1 MSRGLPGKIFI
12 DMRTDII
19 MGAYPIGS
27 KLPPERELVQKY
39 QASRFA
45 IREAIAMLAQS
56 GFVVTHPQS
65 GTYVKDFNREGS
77 LETLVQILHI
87 RKSIDR
93 ETLES
98 LLKFRFVTETEA
110 AGEATRRVTPSDIE
124 RLEANLAR
132 KRDHLTDIAIL
143 TECDYDFHGTIIAI
157 SGDIISR
164 LIFQAFKPVY
174 SFFTA
179 YFYTIG
185 GAPEKSL
192 ALNQKLV
199 QALKRRN
206 EAAARKAMA
215 AILKS
220 AEKSVYAA
228 LHDAKSSMI
237 RLS

>member
-1 MSRGLPGKIFI
+1 MNRGLPGRIFS

-45 IREAIAMLAQS
+45 VREAIAMLAQG

-65 GTYVKDFNREGS
+65 GTYVRDFNREGS
-77 LETLVQILHI
+77 LETLVQILHT
-87 RKSIDR
+87 RKTIDR

-110 AGEATRRVTPSDIE
+110 AGEAARRATPSDIE
-124 RLEANLAR
+124 YLDANLAR
-132 KRDHLTDIAIL
+132 KRDHLTDIATL
-143 TECDYDFHGTIIAI
+143 TACDYDFHSTIITI
-157 SGDIISR
+157 SGNIISR

-179 YFYTIG
+179 YFYAIR

-192 ALNQKLV
+192 ALNEKLV
-199 QALKRRN
+199 RALKRRD

-215 AILKS
+215 AILQS

-228 LHDAKSSMI
+228 LRDAKSGMI